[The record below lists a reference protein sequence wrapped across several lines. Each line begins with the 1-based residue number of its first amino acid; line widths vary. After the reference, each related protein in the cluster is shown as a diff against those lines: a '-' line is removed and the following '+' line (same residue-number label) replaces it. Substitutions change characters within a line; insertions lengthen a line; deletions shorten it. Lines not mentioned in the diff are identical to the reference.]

1 MTELLKVVTF
11 IWLFY
16 LNPFKVYFFVIIPK
30 KYKEI
35 NLMTILNK
43 KIIQGHPVCL
53 TDLGTVVNHTYIC

>member
-1 MTELLKVVTF
+1 M
-11 IWLFY
+11 
-16 LNPFKVYFFVIIPK
+16 IIPK